1 MKPILRLAVV
11 CGIALSVL
19 GVGAGCTVTSCE
31 HTEPSDGVTALG
43 GNNLYVLVRYPDG
56 NLYVIDMQ
64 QRSANKVHGL
74 PELP

>member
-1 MKPILRLAVV
+1 MKRILRLAVA

-19 GVGAGCTVTSCE
+19 CAGTGCTVTSCE
-31 HTEPSDGVTALG
+31 HTEPPDGVTALG
-43 GNNLYVLVRYPDG
+43 GNNLYVLVRHPDG

-64 QRSANKVHGL
+64 RGGASKVTGL